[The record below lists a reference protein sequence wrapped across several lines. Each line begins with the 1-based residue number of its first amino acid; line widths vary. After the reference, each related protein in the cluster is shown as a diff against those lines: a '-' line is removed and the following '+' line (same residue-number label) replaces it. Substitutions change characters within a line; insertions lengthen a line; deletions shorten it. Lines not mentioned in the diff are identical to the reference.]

1 MAKLMEENSDL
12 SDSDS
17 DSGDNSEEGRDSSE
31 RQDADKEKPK
41 GRRKKKDGAKERT
54 RPSKDWNRIYES
66 PPSTIAIMI
75 VACWILRI
83 PCLYR
88 DFARYGFDLFHMGY
102 RSLMKTSFG
111 LGQSNRTNYRTWI
124 PSGCFL
130 RAWYST

>member
-1 MAKLMEENSDL
+1 MEENSDL

-17 DSGDNSEEGRDSSE
+17 DLGDNSEEGKDPTE
-31 RQDADKEKPK
+31 RQDADNEKSK
-41 GRRKKKDGAKERT
+41 RRGKKKDGGRDRT
-54 RPSKDWNRIYES
+54 RSSKDWYRIYES

-83 PCLYR
+83 PCLYH
-88 DFARYGFDLFHMGY
+88 DFARYGFDLFHTAY
-102 RSLMKTSFG
+102 RSLRTTSFG
-111 LGQSNRTNYRTWI
+111 LGLSNRMNYRTWI